1 MKIIHAGA
9 LGRERNPEIL
19 LKGIRS
25 FLDKVTDAKI
35 EITFLGV
42 LERMHNNAF
51 FEQIEALHLDKWIK
65 CLPPVSYMESLSVM
79 KQYDLCLLLEAPC
92 EEGIFAEQNF

>member
-51 FEQIEALHLDKWIK
+51 
-65 CLPPVSYMESLSVM
+65 LSR
-79 KQYDLCLLLEAPC
+79 
-92 EEGIFAEQNF
+92 